1 MSEAVSQRRRNVIVR
16 CDGANNELGSEK
28 TNVIRLVQ
36 SLSKQRLYYDPSV
49 GTIPEP
55 AVCGRLIQ
63 WISKV
68 AGLAFGAGIIWKVE
82 EAYTYL
88 TSVWRPGD
96 SNLAIRI

>member
-1 MSEAVSQRRRNVIVR
+1 MEEQRIRFREDQCYTARPIARSQSI
-16 CDGANNELGSEK
+16 K
-28 TNVIRLVQ
+28 TETVFILAF
-36 SLSKQRLYYDPSV
+36 
-49 GTIPEP
+49 GTMPEP
-55 AVCGRLIQ
+55 PVCGRLIQ